1 MDIFLRSLKLKKC
14 GMIKYLIL
22 FFFICFNCLGQREA
36 FFNTFSTLDNETQ
49 FSVRNYTGYRQS
61 IDSICR
67 KRKTFVGITSGLRYY
82 DAYNSSTNFSELK
95 FLINSKINKN
105 VEVLFNQS
113 VVYNKKWSPYVY
125 EFLTTYKH
133 KHFYLEAF
141 SERDLLGVSYTNEK
155 KVLSNFHGL
164 SLDYNLPKRITIVN
178 SINYNKITDGNDRWF
193 YLNRIIYT
201 TPNEKFIFD
210 VRTRLMWGGERSEYY
225 FSPNK
230 IKQFSFGFGWREF
243 VLNKIYVS
251 SYLGLGRQIIDDQTQ
266 GLIIADLKLKRKL
279 TNKVNMDLFLGVRN
293 FNSYIYGFG
302 QAKLSINL

>member
-1 MDIFLRSLKLKKC
+1 
-14 GMIKYLIL
+14 MIKYLIL

-67 KRKTFVGITSGLRYY
+67 KRKTFVGIASGLRYY

-105 VEVLFNQS
+105 IEVLFNQS

-141 SERDLLGVSYTNEK
+141 SERDLLGISYTNEK
-155 KVLSNFHGL
+155 RVLSNFHGL

-178 SINYNKITDGNDRWF
+178 SINYNKIIHAMSWF
-193 YLNRIIYT
+193 SYSMYLSETIAQFALLFKLFCVGKHTQETSSSTAVLIW
-201 TPNEKFIFD
+201 PF
-210 VRTRLMWGGERSEYY
+210 GGLS
-225 FSPNK
+225 
-230 IKQFSFGFGWREF
+230 
-243 VLNKIYVS
+243 
-251 SYLGLGRQIIDDQTQ
+251 
-266 GLIIADLKLKRKL
+266 KLLYKE
-279 TNKVNMDLFLGVRN
+279 
-293 FNSYIYGFG
+293 I
-302 QAKLSINL
+302 